1 VHISFIFIAQC
12 NKSSA
17 NKRTKIKMV
26 DVSGAFK
33 CSKKW
38 KKNKEKVKNKEQP
51 VTKNC
56 NKSS

>member
-1 VHISFIFIAQC
+1 
-12 NKSSA
+12 
-17 NKRTKIKMV
+17 MV